1 MEHAKKYV
9 LLDPLMHQ
17 QTVPIQ
23 QQQSS
28 AQSEQTVIKLGELDK
43 DIQITLNSQLP
54 DDEKAKL
61 YMTTLRKYKA
71 YNKKPAQP
79 KLDLETERS
88 EERRVGKE
96 CTSWCRSRWSPY
108 H

>member
-9 LLDPLMHQ
+9 LVDPLMHQ
-17 QTVPIQ
+17 QTVPIQQ

-61 YMTTLRKYKA
+61 YMTAL
-71 YNKKPAQP
+71 
-79 KLDLETERS
+79 
-88 EERRVGKE
+88 
-96 CTSWCRSRWSPY
+96 
-108 H
+108 